1 MKLMKPQTDPPS
13 TLQGQYAGF
22 ISRLIAY
29 TIDLLVVIATIT
41 IVGITVDMFLRFF
54 GLDEFIDTLLTGQNV
69 LGEILRFFAFVG
81 SIAFISFS
89 YFVLIWTF
97 TAGQSVGKLLMG
109 LRIVPL
115 DGSKMGF
122 GRSVIR
128 YFAFLLSAVV
138 LFIGLF
144 WVLVSDSR
152 QGWHDKIARTC
163 VIYDW
168 PAREDDGVVGRL
180 QSRWS
185 YVKHTRRRLKE
196 QRAEKKAR
204 GGAPE
209 IEAAPEETEAA

>member
-1 MKLMKPQTDPPS
+1 MKPKSNPPS

-22 ISRLIAY
+22 ASRFMAY
-29 TIDLLVVIATIT
+29 TVDLLVVIATIT

-54 GLDEFIDTLLTGQNV
+54 GLDELIDTLVTGQNV
-69 LGEILRFFAFVG
+69 LGEGLRFLTFLG
-81 SIAFISFS
+81 SVAFISFS

-97 TAGQSVGKLLMG
+97 TAGQSVGKLLIG

-122 GRSVIR
+122 GRSIIR
-128 YFAFLLSAVV
+128 YFAFLLSALI

-144 WVLVSDSR
+144 WVLVSDNR

-185 YVKHTRRRLKE
+185 YVKHTRRRLKD
-196 QRAEKKAR
+196 QRAEKKTR
-204 GGAPE
+204 GGDGE
-209 IEAAPEETEAA
+209 IEPGPEETEAA

>member
-1 MKLMKPQTDPPS
+1 MKPMKTKINPPS

-29 TIDLLVVIATIT
+29 TIDLLVIIGTVT
-41 IVGITVDMFLRFF
+41 IVGISVDFFLRYFQ
-54 GLDEFIDTLLTGQNV
+54 LDELLATLIESQNI
-69 LGEILRFFAFVG
+69 LGEVLRFLTFLG
-81 SIAFISFS
+81 SVAFITFS

-97 TAGQSVGKLLMG
+97 TAGQSVGKLLIG

-122 GRSVIR
+122 GRSIVR
-128 YFAFLLSAVV
+128 YFAFLLSAIV
-138 LFIGLF
+138 LFIGLL
-144 WVLVSDSR
+144 WVLVSNKR

-180 QSRWS
+180 QSRWH
-185 YVKHTRRRLKE
+185 YLKHTRRRLKD
-196 QRAEKKAR
+196 QKVEKKAR
-204 GGAPE
+204 DSEVE
-209 IEAAPEETEAA
+209 IEAAPEETETA